1 MILTKSRDL
10 LAETTE
16 ARFLLSTN
24 DLSIGGSHDIR
35 TYADLAARGGVLE
48 PLALLEIKSTLIA
61 CRDLKKSLAHAAEKA
76 PRLAQLAIGLPE
88 PFGII
93 DAITRVLSER
103 GEVLDSASDKLANV
117 RREVRVAR
125 DRLMSRLQKYL
136 TDSANKLQEPIITQR
151 DGRYVIPLRAEFKG
165 SIKAIV
171 HDQSSSGAT
180 LFVEPLPVVELN
192 NQVRELEL
200 AERDEER
207 RILAELSSLVG
218 EHAAELKYGIENLAV
233 LDLAF
238 AKAEYAEEIHASE
251 PILHKMDHGSSRI
264 EKTPTIVLL
273 QTRHPLLDPNTV
285 VSIDIDPKP
294 GTRALVITGPN
305 TGGKTVSLKTVRLA
319 GAHGSKRIAYPGAE
333 RFGASVLPR
342 YLRGYRRRAIHRA
355 IAQHVFLAHHQHHP
369 NLKESRCSRSLVILD
384 ELGAGT
390 DPQEGARF
398 GPRHPQLISSNA
410 ASRLLLQLIIPNSKR
425 LLTAPMEW
433 SMLRLNSMSRLCARP
448 II

>member
-1 MILTKSRDL
+1 MS
-10 LAETTE
+10 
-16 ARFLLSTN
+16 
-24 DLSIGGSHDIR
+24 
-35 TYADLAARGGVLE
+35 AAKFELE
-48 PLALLEIKSTLIA
+48 
-61 CRDLKKSLAHAAEKA
+61 
-76 PRLAQLAIGLPE
+76 
-88 PFGII
+88 
-93 DAITRVLSER
+93 
-103 GEVLDSASDKLANV
+103 
-117 RREVRVAR
+117 R

-285 VSIDIDPKP
+285 VSIDINPKARH
-294 GTRALVITGPN
+294 TCACHYRTEYRWQDRFAQN
-305 TGGKTVSLKTVRLA
+305 RWAA
-319 GAHGSKRIAYPGAE
+319 GAHGSKRIAYPRPE
-333 RFGASVLPR
+333 RLGASVLPR
-342 YLRGYRRRAIHRA
+342 YLRRYRRRAIHRA

-369 NLKESRCSRSLVILD
+369 NLKRKLIPVRWSFSMNSAQAPIRRKARLWPAPFLV
-384 ELGAGT
+384 
-390 DPQEGARF
+390 
-398 GPRHPQLISSNA
+398 ISSNV
-410 ASRLLLQLIIPNSKR
+410 ASRPLSQHIIPNSKR
-425 LLTAPMEW
+425 LLTARMVW
-433 SMLRLNSMSRLCARP
+433 SMLRLNSMSKLCARP